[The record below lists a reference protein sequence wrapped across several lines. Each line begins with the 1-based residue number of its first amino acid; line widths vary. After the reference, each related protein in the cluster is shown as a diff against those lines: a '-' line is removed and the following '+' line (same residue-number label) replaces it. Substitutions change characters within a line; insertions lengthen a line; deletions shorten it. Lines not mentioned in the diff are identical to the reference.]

1 MLRRAFAPL
10 SLPLLTALLLGP
22 TAGCER
28 GLSWAEFREALD
40 EVVLQGE
47 GQAMA
52 NDVIEISTSFTIGQ
66 GLAEI
71 VAELQAFAESQ
82 VPCSTVTLDGDDGL
96 IIDFG
101 ELGDACTYN
110 GHTYA
115 GVVTIHVELVGDD
128 VVVHHDYDALR
139 NESVQLDGSVD
150 VTWGGGARHVVSDL
164 SFVGENSQGEQR
176 NLDVQADR
184 TMTFVDPLLGLAG
197 GVEID
202 GWRDWQGTRG
212 EWHLDIDEVEVRGQD
227 PVPQSGQYAL
237 TTPENKLV
245 TLAFERLDEDT
256 ITVTLTSAR
265 RERVFEV
272 TAAGDVDG

>member
-1 MLRRAFAPL
+1 MI
-10 SLPLLTALLLGP
+10 ALLLKGQDGAHVDMVESNNKKAAFLRDSVMRFELP
-22 TAGCER
+22 ASVHACRIEQAAGRVATPQIVTAR
-28 GLSWAEFREALD
+28 AL
-40 EVVLQGE
+40 
-47 GQAMA
+47 A
-52 NDVIEISTSFTIGQ
+52 
-66 GLAEI
+66 
-71 VAELQAFAESQ
+71 
-82 VPCSTVTLDGDDGL
+82 
-96 IIDFG
+96 
-101 ELGDACTYN
+101 
-110 GHTYA
+110 
-115 GVVTIHVELVGDD
+115 
-128 VVVHHDYDALR
+128 AL
-139 NESVQLDGSVD
+139 
-150 VTWGGGARHVVSDL
+150 
-164 SFVGENSQGEQR
+164 
-176 NLDVQADR
+176 
-184 TMTFVDPLLGLAG
+184 DPLLGLAG